1 MKLTK
6 KLAAIAMAL
15 TMTFSTTAMTM
26 SVSAAKWVKSDN
38 GIMYQYDNGS
48 YAKSKWIKT
57 KSGDRYYIKA
67 DGTRATGWTEIDG
80 DMYYFNKK
88 TGKATINKKI
98 VIGSYSYKFDKN
110 GKWNGIVYSKDGK
123 KNVTKSVNVEKL
135 TGKASATTSTS
146 ATSTTKNELGVV
158 KTVSGTIPKTIKLN
172 GYTYNTRATN
182 KYIGKTADPVNPK
195 GSNKGNQTVER
206 GNMWGIDISGCSD
219 KDLEVLKY
227 FTNIEVLTL
236 VDFDHNSTMTNLDF
250 CYYMP
255 NLRKINVQGAIN
267 LTNVDG
273 LSACKNLE
281 RLDISFCKLTNV
293 DGLKTL
299 KNIKVVDLSYT
310 HMDRLDGLVNCNKL
324 EKVSLN
330 FGRLT
335 DITALKDKD
344 KMTQLTLSWNRRLK
358 DISVLSTCDSL
369 KTLYINACTS
379 VNTWE
384 TLKEIPSLKK
394 VTVYFNVLGSDGPI
408 AIADWLK
415 NKGVNASYAHDNFYI
430 RGTHPET
437 KETAGDKKWDSAYRP
452 TKVYGDDVQCKANCK
467 ECEHNPNSITSKYGL
482 A

>member
-6 KLAAIAMAL
+6 KLAAIAMA
-15 TMTFSTTAMTM
+15 TVMVFSTTAM

-67 DGTRATGWTEIDG
+67 DGTRATGWAEIDG

-110 GKWNGIVYSKDGK
+110 GVWNGKVYSKDGK
-123 KNVTKSVNVEKL
+123 KNVTKKVDVAKL
-135 TGKASATTSTS
+135 TGQTNTTSTTTNKTTT
-146 ATSTTKNELGVV
+146 TSKNELGVV
-158 KTVSGTIPKTIKLN
+158 KKVEGKIPATIKLN
-172 GYTYNTRATN
+172 GYTYNTSATN
-182 KYIGKTADPVNPK
+182 TYVGKKADAVNPK
-195 GSNKGNQTVER
+195 GSNKGNQRYER

-227 FTNIEVLTL
+227 FTNIESLCL
-236 VDFDHNSTMTNLDF
+236 VDFDNTSTMTNLDF

-255 NLRKINVQGAIN
+255 NLKKIIVQGAVN

-281 RLDISFCKLTNV
+281 RFEVLYCKLENI

-299 KNIKVVDLSYT
+299 KNIKEVNIGYT
-310 HMDRLDGLVNCNKL
+310 HLDNVDGLVNCTKL
-324 EKVSLN
+324 EEVELSYA
-330 FGRLT
+330 RLT
-335 DITALKDKD
+335 DISGLKNKDK
-344 KMTQLTLSWNRRLK
+344 LTKLSLSLNRRLK
-358 DISVLSTCDSL
+358 DISVLATCDNL
-369 KTLYINACTS
+369 KTLYMNSCTS

-384 TLKEIPSLKK
+384 TLKEFPKLKYVAIYHN
-394 VTVYFNVLGSDGPI
+394 VTGSKGPYEI
-408 AIADWLK
+408 AKWL
-415 NKGVNASYAHDNFYI
+415 NNNGVEATGLTSNTLE
-430 RGTHPET
+430 RGTHNKV
-437 KETAGDKKWDSAYRP
+437 KETAEEKAWDSKYRP
-452 TKVYGDDVQCKANCK
+452 ATVYGDELKCKSNCEVCKIDVIDAYKCLQ
-467 ECEHNPNSITSKYGL
+467 
-482 A
+482 

>member
-1 MKLTK
+1 MKVTK
-6 KLAAIAMAL
+6 KLAVIAMA
-15 TMTFSTTAMTM
+15 TVMVFSTTAM

-48 YAKSKWIKT
+48 YAKSKWLKT

-123 KNVTKSVNVEKL
+123 KNVTKKVDVEKL
-135 TGKASATTSTS
+135 TGQTNTTSTNKTTT
-146 ATSTTKNELGVV
+146 TSKNELGVV
-158 KTVSGTIPKTIKLN
+158 KKVEGKIPATVKIN
-172 GYTYNTRATN
+172 GRTYNTSATN
-182 KYIGKTADPVNPK
+182 VFQGKTADPVNPK
-195 GSNKGNQTVER
+195 GSTGNR
-206 GNMWGIDISGCSD
+206 YDRKSMWVFDISGCSD

-227 FTNIEVLTL
+227 FTNIESIQLIDYDNT
-236 VDFDHNSTMTNLDF
+236 STITNLDF

-255 NLRKINVQGAIN
+255 NLKKCIVSGAIN

-281 RLDISFCKLTNV
+281 RLEVEFSKITNV

-299 KNIKVVDLSYT
+299 KNLKKFLFGYT
-310 HMDRLDGLVNCNKL
+310 HLDNVDGLVNCTKL
-324 EKVSLN
+324 EEVEIHHA
-330 FGRLT
+330 RLT
-335 DITALKDKD
+335 DISGLKNKDKL
-344 KMTQLTLSWNRRLK
+344 TTLTLSGNRRLK
-358 DISVLSTCDSL
+358 DISVLATCDNL
-369 KTLYINACTS
+369 KTLYMNSCTS

-384 TLKEIPSLKK
+384 TLKEIVKLNK
-394 VTVYFNVLGSDGPI
+394 VALYYNVDGSKGPYTVAKVLE
-408 AIADWLK
+408 
-415 NKGVNASYAHDNFYI
+415 NKGVTTVYDSISI
-430 RGTHPET
+430 RNGTHNVT
-437 KETAGDKKWDSAYRP
+437 KEPASDAAWDAKYRP
-452 TKVYGDDVQCKANCK
+452 SKVHGDDVKCKSNCK
-467 ECEHNPNSITSKYGL
+467 DCKHNSNSISAKYGL